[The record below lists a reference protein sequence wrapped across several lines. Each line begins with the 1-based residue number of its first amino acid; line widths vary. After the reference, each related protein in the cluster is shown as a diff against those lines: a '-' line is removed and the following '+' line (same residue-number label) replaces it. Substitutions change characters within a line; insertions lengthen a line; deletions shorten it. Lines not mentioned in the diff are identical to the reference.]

1 MPKFRRLT
9 ESEVAI
15 AQRWLQGLKSELDRV
30 DPSPPSYTSTTEG
43 YLKSL
48 EWVQHE
54 GIALDP
60 KKVTLFTIFP
70 VLLLIAEHLQT
81 SFGFTL
87 LLSDDLLVLQHDGI
101 EGCVPLE
108 LLAFR
113 PTQSPDGRWLD
124 EDDPI
129 DRAIQAVWKIEEALK
144 RRQPEQLNWPDLLLG
159 EKWMWV
165 MTHTFLKGMI
175 EE

>member
-1 MPKFRRLT
+1 MPNFRSLT
-9 ESEVAI
+9 ESETAI
-15 AQRWLQGLKSELDRV
+15 TQQWLQGLKAELERV
-30 DPSPPSYTSTTEG
+30 IPGKSGRTATTND
-43 YLKSL
+43 YLQWL
-48 EWVQHE
+48 EWVQYE
-54 GIALDP
+54 GISLDP
-60 KKVTLFTIFP
+60 NKVSQFTIFP

-81 SFGFTL
+81 TSGFAL
-87 LLSDDLLVLQHDGI
+87 LLSDDLLVLQHERF

-129 DRAIQAVWKIEEALK
+129 DRAIQAVWKIEEALN

-159 EKWMWV
+159 KKWMWV
-165 MTHTFLKGMI
+165 MTHPFLKGMI
-175 EE
+175 VE